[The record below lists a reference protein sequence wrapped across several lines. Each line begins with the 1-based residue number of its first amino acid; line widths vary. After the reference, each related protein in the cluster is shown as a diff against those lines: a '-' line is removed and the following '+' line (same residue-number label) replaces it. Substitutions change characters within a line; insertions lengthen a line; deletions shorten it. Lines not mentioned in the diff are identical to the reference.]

1 MLSDAVHF
9 CVFVHR
15 GKKASV
21 FNYDPLTKNIL
32 IIKANT
38 SNCVCEFSS
47 NTVYMV
53 KKKYRLG
60 LLYVWAWKSCYVYT
74 VEVRTRV
81 YNVRYIDGLE
91 VLMKVLCQIQ
101 PKQRLF
107 VSSSCCLCQK

>member
-38 SNCVCEFSS
+38 SNCVCEFGS

-53 KKKYRLG
+53 KKNTDWAFCMCGHGNRVTFT
-60 LLYVWAWKSCYVYT
+60 LLRYGPAFTTFVTSTGWKFS
-74 VEVRTRV
+74 
-81 YNVRYIDGLE
+81 
-91 VLMKVLCQIQ
+91 
-101 PKQRLF
+101 
-107 VSSSCCLCQK
+107 